1 MFLEN
6 RTVWHVYNSKL
17 SGRVLRSDNETTTV
31 LWSDGRSL
39 IHPTKFI
46 RDDFGK
52 CSESGPSCDAVSGS
66 SKGKSAAV
74 WRKDP
79 PTGYKAEE
87 HDADDPK
94 ELEITF
100 AREEENESTFAV
112 ETNSETTDGTSSD
125 AEEVT
130 ESFAGQSGE
139 ENFTNESHYLSVV

>member
-31 LWSDGRSL
+31 FWSDGRSL
-39 IHPTKFI
+39 IHPTK
-46 RDDFGK
+46 
-52 CSESGPSCDAVSGS
+52 CDAVSGS
-66 SKGKSAAV
+66 SKGKSAAT
-74 WRKDP
+74 WQKDR

-112 ETNSETTDGTSSD
+112 ETDSETTDGTSSD

-139 ENFTNESHYLSVV
+139 ENFTNESHNLSVV